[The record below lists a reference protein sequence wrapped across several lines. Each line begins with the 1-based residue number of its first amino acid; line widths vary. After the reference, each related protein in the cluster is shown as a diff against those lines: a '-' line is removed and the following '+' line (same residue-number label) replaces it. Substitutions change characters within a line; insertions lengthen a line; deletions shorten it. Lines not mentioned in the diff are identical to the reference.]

1 MTVARDRAK
10 SEQSK
15 RDDDVLLLLARL
27 SMRRTRGQRK
37 KAYLL
42 AVLASSL
49 RERLRFDLHKR
60 RERTVISWPARVAA
74 LSEHRAW
81 AGVVAVAVLV
91 ERSDR
96 SNRG

>member
-42 AVLASSL
+42 AMLASSL
-49 RERLRFDLHKR
+49 P
-60 RERTVISWPARVAA
+60 SP
-74 LSEHRAW
+74 
-81 AGVVAVAVLV
+81 
-91 ERSDR
+91 
-96 SNRG
+96 